1 MKKLFIIDAGHGG
14 IINGLYVTP
23 GKRSP
28 EFDGVV
34 MYEGIFNRA
43 VAGKL
48 IGRLESAGV
57 PFFYLNTNL
66 DVALDERVLIYNKLK
81 IEYPDYELIG
91 ISIHANAASM
101 ESANGVEVF
110 TSPGK
115 TKSDAYAEIWFNE
128 FMQEFKGE
136 FTLRIDRADG
146 DNDKE
151 ANFYVL
157 TETTFPFFLIE
168 HGFMTNYAECAKLR
182 SNSYR
187 ERYAAVIYQAITK
200 ILLLN

>member
-14 IINGLYVTP
+14 IINGQYVTP

-57 PFFYLNTNL
+57 PFFYLNSNL
-66 DVALDERVLIYNKLK
+66 DIPLEERVLIYNKLK
-81 IEYPDYELIG
+81 IEYSNYELVL
-91 ISIHANAASM
+91 ISIHANAATS
-101 ESANGVEVF
+101 EAAHGVEVF
-110 TSPGK
+110 TSPGQ
-115 TKSDAYAEIWFNE
+115 TKSDGYAEVWFNE
-128 FMQEFKGE
+128 FMLEFKDE
-136 FTLRIDRADG
+136 FTLRIDRIDG
-146 DNDKE
+146 DSDKE
-151 ANFYVL
+151 AKFYVI
-157 TETTFPFFLIE
+157 TETIFPAFLIE

-187 ERYAAVIYQAITK
+187 DRYAAVIYQAITK